1 MTVQNTTVKDIYVG
15 NGATTKFPIT
25 FQMTD
30 HPEYIKVYIT
40 GDDSVAKETEN
51 FTVDLEAKT
60 VTYPAAGD
68 PLPDGHKITIYRELP
83 LYQLM
88 NLVNQGPFFAENIEL
103 SFDDLTFI
111 CQQLNEKLK
120 RTLSAGIDV
129 SNFNN
134 TFPVKA
140 GMGFRINDAG
150 DGLMLTEDPAKVLPL
165 AKDVLEQTKQVK
177 ESAINETTNIKNTA
191 IEELNAIKTAA
202 VDETAAIKDEAV
214 AAKNTAV
221 EAATTA
227 AEDAAQKTVEN
238 ITAEIDNKVA
248 AAEDSKKAAAQ
259 SASSAA
265 ESAGS
270 AKEDAEKAEDAA
282 ERAEDISLRFESG
295 TITKEFTAS
304 DSRWTENNGM
314 WRLTMAMG
322 NSRLIGVYKE
332 VKKPQYEMVLTGVYM
347 DSVNTIIE
355 VPERFT
361 GIVILAS
368 LTKKTGDKVYIKN
381 FTEEDFTEVGSD
393 YVLTISAEEHQAG
406 SSPIIVSLTK
416 TIDGVCYPYYANTGV
431 DNNGNVV
438 INVSEAFTGKI
449 ILDGGYLQ

>member
-1 MTVQNTTVKDIYVG
+1 MIGNSENRIIYNG
-15 NGATTKFPIT
+15 NGVATEFGYSFKILEKTDINVVLVDPDLNEIALTKDYFVDMEKSVVFYPGYSPGAEPPEAERPPVLPEGWQLVLYREVPIT
-25 FQMTD
+25 QESQLDTHWPFNV
-30 HPEYIKVYIT
+30 I
-40 GDDSVAKETEN
+40 
-51 FTVDLEAKT
+51 EAALDK
-60 VTYPAAGD
+60 
-68 PLPDGHKITIYRELP
+68 LTI
-83 LYQLM
+83 
-88 NLVNQGPFFAENIEL
+88 
-103 SFDDLTFI
+103 I
-111 CQQLNEKLK
+111 CQQLWDGAI
-120 RTLSAGIDV
+120 RAIRLSDSAPTDI
-129 SNFNN
+129 S
-134 TFPVKA
+134 T
-140 GMGFRINDAG
+140 
-150 DGLMLTEDPAKVLPL
+150 VLPRPMPNEGFYWDKTGKKL
-165 AKDVLEQTKQVK
+165 VSGPNPKFAMEQAQASA
-177 ESAINETTNIKNTA
+177 ESAK
-191 IEELNAIKTAA
+191 KS
-202 VDETAAIKDEAV
+202 ETA
-214 AAKNTAV
+214 
-221 EAATTA
+221 
-227 AEDAAQKTVEN
+227 
-238 ITAEIDNKVA
+238 
-248 AAEDSKKAAAQ
+248 
-259 SASSAA
+259 AA

-282 ERAEDISLRFESG
+282 ERAEDILLRFESG

-304 DSRWTENNGM
+304 DSRWTESNGM

>member
-1 MTVQNTTVKDIYVG
+1 VSVTTTATKISYEYKPDTLYSLPFDYQSAEDVKVSYKDANDVEVLLNYGTDYTVENLMVTVNASLPEGTILKFYRQTGIVQPTVFPPQVLTQAYEVAIDRNTMCI
-15 NGATTKFPIT
+15 
-25 FQMTD
+25 Q
-30 HPEYIKVYIT
+30 E
-40 GDDSVAKETEN
+40 
-51 FTVDLEAKT
+51 
-60 VTYPAAGD
+60 
-68 PLPDGHKITIYRELP
+68 
-83 LYQLM
+83 
-88 NLVNQGPFFAENIEL
+88 
-103 SFDDLTFI
+103 
-111 CQQLNEKLK
+111 
-120 RTLSAGIDV
+120 
-129 SNFNN
+129 
-134 TFPVKA
+134 
-140 GMGFRINDAG
+140 
-150 DGLMLTEDPAKVLPL
+150 
-165 AKDVLEQTKQVK
+165 
-177 ESAINETTNIKNTA
+177 
-191 IEELNAIKTAA
+191 IKT
-202 VDETAAIKDEAV
+202 DFGELREE
-214 AAKNTAV
+214 V
-221 EAATTA
+221 EEFEEKTTERIEKF
-227 AEDAAQKTVEN
+227 EDAAEEVISKAQESADAAKKSE
-238 ITAEIDNKVA
+238 TA
-248 AAEDSKKAAAQ
+248 
-259 SASSAA
+259 AA

-282 ERAEDISLRFESG
+282 ERAEDILLRFESG

-347 DSVNTIIE
+347 DAVNVIIE
-355 VPERFT
+355 VPERFA

-406 SSPIIVSLTK
+406 SRPIIVSLTK
-416 TIDGVCYPYYANTGV
+416 IIDGVSYPYYANTGV

>member
-1 MTVQNTTVKDIYVG
+1 MIGNSENRIIYNG
-15 NGATTKFPIT
+15 NGVATEFGYSFKILEKTDINVVLVDPDLNEIALTKDYFVDMEKSVVFYPGYSPGAEPPEAERPPVLPEGWQLVLYREVPIT
-25 FQMTD
+25 QESQLDTHWPFNV
-30 HPEYIKVYIT
+30 I
-40 GDDSVAKETEN
+40 
-51 FTVDLEAKT
+51 EAALDK
-60 VTYPAAGD
+60 
-68 PLPDGHKITIYRELP
+68 LTI
-83 LYQLM
+83 
-88 NLVNQGPFFAENIEL
+88 
-103 SFDDLTFI
+103 I
-111 CQQLNEKLK
+111 CQQLWDGAI
-120 RTLSAGIDV
+120 RAIRLSDSAPTDI
-129 SNFNN
+129 S
-134 TFPVKA
+134 T
-140 GMGFRINDAG
+140 
-150 DGLMLTEDPAKVLPL
+150 VLPRPMPNEGFYWDKTGKKL
-165 AKDVLEQTKQVK
+165 VSGPNPKFAMEQAQASA
-177 ESAINETTNIKNTA
+177 ESAK
-191 IEELNAIKTAA
+191 KS
-202 VDETAAIKDEAV
+202 ETA
-214 AAKNTAV
+214 
-221 EAATTA
+221 
-227 AEDAAQKTVEN
+227 
-238 ITAEIDNKVA
+238 
-248 AAEDSKKAAAQ
+248 
-259 SASSAA
+259 AA

-282 ERAEDISLRFESG
+282 ERAEDILLRFESG

-304 DSRWTENNGM
+304 DSRWTESNGM

-381 FTEEDFTEVGSD
+381 FTEEDFTKVGSD
-393 YVLTISAEEHQAG
+393 SVLTISAEEHQAG

-416 TIDGVCYPYYANTGV
+416 TIDGVSYPYYANTGV

>member
-1 MTVQNTTVKDIYVG
+1 MIGNSENRIIYNG
-15 NGATTKFPIT
+15 NGVATEFGYSFKILEKTDINVVLVDPDLNEIALTKDYFVDMEKSVVFYPGYSPGAEPPEAERPPVLPEGWQLVLYREVPIT
-25 FQMTD
+25 QESQLDTHWPFNV
-30 HPEYIKVYIT
+30 I
-40 GDDSVAKETEN
+40 
-51 FTVDLEAKT
+51 EAALDK
-60 VTYPAAGD
+60 
-68 PLPDGHKITIYRELP
+68 LTI
-83 LYQLM
+83 
-88 NLVNQGPFFAENIEL
+88 
-103 SFDDLTFI
+103 I
-111 CQQLNEKLK
+111 CQQLWDGAI
-120 RTLSAGIDV
+120 RAIRLSDSAPTDI
-129 SNFNN
+129 S
-134 TFPVKA
+134 T
-140 GMGFRINDAG
+140 
-150 DGLMLTEDPAKVLPL
+150 VLPRPMPNEGFYWDKTGKKL
-165 AKDVLEQTKQVK
+165 VSGPNPKFAMEQAQASA
-177 ESAINETTNIKNTA
+177 ESAK
-191 IEELNAIKTAA
+191 KS
-202 VDETAAIKDEAV
+202 ETA
-214 AAKNTAV
+214 
-221 EAATTA
+221 
-227 AEDAAQKTVEN
+227 
-238 ITAEIDNKVA
+238 
-248 AAEDSKKAAAQ
+248 
-259 SASSAA
+259 AA

-304 DSRWTENNGM
+304 DSRWTESNGM
-314 WRLTMAMG
+314 WRLTIAMG

-381 FTEEDFTEVGSD
+381 FTEEDFTKVGSD
-393 YVLTISAEEHQAG
+393 SVLTISAEEHQAG

-416 TIDGVCYPYYANTGV
+416 TIDGVSYPYYANTGV

>member
-1 MTVQNTTVKDIYVG
+1 MIGNSENRIIYNG
-15 NGATTKFPIT
+15 NGVATEFGYSFKILEKTDINVVLVDPDLNETALTKDYFVDMEKSVVFYPGYSPGAEPPEAERPPVLPEGWQLVLYREVPIT
-25 FQMTD
+25 QESQLDTHWPFNV
-30 HPEYIKVYIT
+30 I
-40 GDDSVAKETEN
+40 
-51 FTVDLEAKT
+51 EAALDK
-60 VTYPAAGD
+60 
-68 PLPDGHKITIYRELP
+68 LTI
-83 LYQLM
+83 
-88 NLVNQGPFFAENIEL
+88 
-103 SFDDLTFI
+103 I
-111 CQQLNEKLK
+111 CQQLWDGAI
-120 RTLSAGIDV
+120 RAIRLSDSAPTDI
-129 SNFNN
+129 S
-134 TFPVKA
+134 T
-140 GMGFRINDAG
+140 
-150 DGLMLTEDPAKVLPL
+150 VLPRPMPNEGFYWGETGKKL
-165 AKDVLEQTKQVK
+165 VSGPNPKFAMEQAQASADAAKK
-177 ESAINETTNIKNTA
+177 S
-191 IEELNAIKTAA
+191 
-202 VDETAAIKDEAV
+202 ETA
-214 AAKNTAV
+214 
-221 EAATTA
+221 
-227 AEDAAQKTVEN
+227 
-238 ITAEIDNKVA
+238 
-248 AAEDSKKAAAQ
+248 
-259 SASSAA
+259 AA

-282 ERAEDISLRFESG
+282 ERAEDILLRFESG

-347 DSVNTIIE
+347 DAVNVIIE
-355 VPERFT
+355 VPERFA

-406 SSPIIVSLTK
+406 SRPIIVSLTK
-416 TIDGVCYPYYANTGV
+416 IIDGVSYPYYANTGV

>member
-1 MTVQNTTVKDIYVG
+1 MYSGNKNRFGELREEVEEFEEKTTERIE
-15 NGATTKFPIT
+15 KF
-25 FQMTD
+25 
-30 HPEYIKVYIT
+30 E
-40 GDDSVAKETEN
+40 
-51 FTVDLEAKT
+51 EA
-60 VTYPAAGD
+60 
-68 PLPDGHKITIYRELP
+68 
-83 LYQLM
+83 
-88 NLVNQGPFFAENIEL
+88 AEEVI
-103 SFDDLTFI
+103 S
-111 CQQLNEKLK
+111 
-120 RTLSAGIDV
+120 
-129 SNFNN
+129 
-134 TFPVKA
+134 KA
-140 GMGFRINDAG
+140 
-150 DGLMLTEDPAKVLPL
+150 
-165 AKDVLEQTKQVK
+165 Q
-177 ESAINETTNIKNTA
+177 ESAD
-191 IEELNAIKTAA
+191 AA
-202 VDETAAIKDEAV
+202 KKSETA
-214 AAKNTAV
+214 
-221 EAATTA
+221 
-227 AEDAAQKTVEN
+227 
-238 ITAEIDNKVA
+238 
-248 AAEDSKKAAAQ
+248 
-259 SASSAA
+259 AA

-282 ERAEDISLRFESG
+282 ERAEDILLRFESG

-304 DSRWTENNGM
+304 DSRWTESNGM

-347 DSVNTIIE
+347 DAVNTIIE

-361 GIVILAS
+361 GVVILAS

-416 TIDGVCYPYYANTGV
+416 TIDGVSYPYYANTGV